1 MLHILKK
8 SDKNQKKMQFYKKIT
23 HFLLSFKGGYIT
35 MLAQ

>member
-1 MLHILKK
+1 MLHILK
-8 SDKNQKKMQFYKKIT
+8 NQIKIKKMQFYKKIT